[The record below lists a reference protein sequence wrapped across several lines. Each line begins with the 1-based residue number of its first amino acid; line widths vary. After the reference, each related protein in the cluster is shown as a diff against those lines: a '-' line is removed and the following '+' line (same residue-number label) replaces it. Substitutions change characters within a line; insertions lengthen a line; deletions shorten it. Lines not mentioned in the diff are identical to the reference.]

1 MCIFP
6 SISFYRQF
14 WFHCDYL
21 TLICRHE
28 NYCFATFLSLQATEN
43 CTATADI
50 AVGFNA
56 TSGTLTNVID
66 PSLFPEKIFCNFY
79 TEWTTW
85 SKCNKK
91 CIQKR
96 KRKCR
101 KKDVC
106 GKSSLEDKR
115 ACTNQSHKCLNHKLI
130 IMNSSDRNRRIEDRL
145 YDIFFHSWSAWS
157 SCNSDCKRRR
167 RRKCKTEICTGGFL
181 QEERSCANT
190 SDCKRIMSLQVHS
203 NKSKK
208 GCDIIVSYLCKF
220 IYKHIINLWIT
231 HIFHI
236 HFRPP

>member
-85 SKCNKK
+85 SRCNKK

-208 GCDIIVSYLCKF
+208 GCDIIKFYYIYLIFASSF
-220 IYKHIINLWIT
+220 INILLIYE
-231 HIFHI
+231 
-236 HFRPP
+236 